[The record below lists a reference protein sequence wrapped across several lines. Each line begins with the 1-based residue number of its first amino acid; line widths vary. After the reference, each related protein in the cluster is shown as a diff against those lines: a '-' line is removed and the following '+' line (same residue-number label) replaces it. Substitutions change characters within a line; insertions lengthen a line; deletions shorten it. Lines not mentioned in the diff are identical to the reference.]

1 MKQYHDLLRHV
12 MDTGIDTDDRTGVG
26 TRSTFGY
33 QVRFNMND
41 GFPAVT
47 TKRLAWK
54 SVVGELLWFLQG
66 STNIETLREITWG
79 PGSTKK
85 TIWDDNYNNQAIKLG
100 YTAGNLGPIY
110 GKQWRDFGGV
120 DQIKVA
126 IDTIKYD
133 SASRRNV
140 VSAWNV
146 NELPK
151 MSLPPCHTLFQFY
164 VRENKLSCQLYQRSC
179 DLFLGGPFNI
189 ASYSLLLHII
199 ARITNTIPNE
209 FIWSIGDCHIY
220 RDHFDQVEEQLKREP
235 YDLPT
240 IKIADHI
247 KTLDDVLVSSVTD
260 YELVNYVSH
269 GQIKAPMAV

>member
-85 TIWDDNYNNQAIKLG
+85 NNMG
-100 YTAGNLGPIY
+100 
-110 GKQWRDFGGV
+110 R
-120 DQIKVA
+120 
-126 IDTIKYD
+126 
-133 SASRRNV
+133 
-140 VSAWNV
+140 
-146 NELPK
+146 
-151 MSLPPCHTLFQFY
+151 
-164 VRENKLSCQLYQRSC
+164 QL
-179 DLFLGGPFNI
+179 
-189 ASYSLLLHII
+189 
-199 ARITNTIPNE
+199 
-209 FIWSIGDCHIY
+209 
-220 RDHFDQVEEQLKREP
+220 
-235 YDLPT
+235 
-240 IKIADHI
+240 
-247 KTLDDVLVSSVTD
+247 
-260 YELVNYVSH
+260 
-269 GQIKAPMAV
+269 